1 MEPSSP
7 LRARLPSSFIS
18 HKISCVSLPWRQI
31 QGNSDCPNDSHE
43 LQRQAALLS
52 DIDWGI
58 RLLLMAT
65 TMHGRCKI
73 AGVTLTLTF
82 ASDSKTGWQVSG
94 SDPLTYLSRRCA
106 TNAVERGCELYQ
118 TRCRFHCTSPD
129 RPQCLE
135 NGEQL
140 STTCSVTVRQCRRG

>member
-18 HKISCVSLPWRQI
+18 HKVSCVSLPRRQI
-31 QGNSDCPNDSHE
+31 QGNSDCPNYSHE

-52 DIDWGI
+52 DKDWGI
-58 RLLLMAT
+58 RLLQP
-65 TMHGRCKI
+65 HGRCKI